1 VKADARRIEMRT
13 RQRLGQRGYATPQGK
28 EIMNAHRDNGRAM
41 VEALEGRR
49 MMSAVAVPIQFSAEG
64 SLPGNFVAGHGS
76 HLGTFTASFNQ
87 EGVLVITAANGDEL
101 FAQPTALTPTSDPA
115 VLHIEGNFVGGTG
128 RFAGASG
135 TFSHD
140 ITFTDAQGNIV
151 YSYDT
156 TITFQRPWNNNEA
169 K

>member
-1 VKADARRIEMRT
+1 MHLEPLESRT
-13 RQRLGQRGYATPQGK
+13 FFSAGAT
-28 EIMNAHRDNGRAM
+28 
-41 VEALEGRR
+41 V
-49 MMSAVAVPIQFSAEG
+49 SVPIQFSAAG
-64 SLPGNFVAGHGS
+64 NLPGNFVAGQAS
-76 HLGTFTASFNQ
+76 HLGAFTAAFNEQ
-87 EGVLVITAANGDEL
+87 GLLVITAANGDEL

-140 ITFTDAQGNIV
+140 INLIDDQGNIV
-151 YSYDT
+151 YSYNT
-156 TITFQRPWNNNEA
+156 TITFQLPWNDTAA

>member
-1 VKADARRIEMRT
+1 
-13 RQRLGQRGYATPQGK
+13 
-28 EIMNAHRDNGRAM
+28 MNAHRNDGRAM
-41 VEALEGRR
+41 VETLEGRS

-64 SLPGNFVAGHGS
+64 SLPGNFVAGTAS
-76 HLGTFTASFNQ
+76 HLGTFTASFNEQ
-87 EGVLVITAANGDEL
+87 GLLVITAANGDEL

-135 TFSHD
+135 AFSHD
-140 ITFTDAQGNIV
+140 ITFVDAQGNIV

-156 TITFQRPWNNNEA
+156 TITFQRPWNNNA
-169 K
+169 AQ